1 MNNRTNQGRNDHL
14 LPETQKSSQCKEL
27 LQKLKCWQAVLRWKS
42 EFLSSAAGIL
52 GCRARIC
59 NCSEVLAPSSSP
71 MDSQGYS
78 RAIKIP
84 LREQKRIWALIPRR
98 GCCREEADLGAAT
111 SSGRESRIPALGNC
125 SVSSRQARNS
135 LTYRQIKEKLQTHQ
149 AEQKLKT
156 VPLLSLFCR
165 KGFPDDTRFPFQIR
179 HWPQC
184 NLSKE

>member
-71 MDSQGYS
+71 MGSQGYS

-111 SSGRESRIPALGNC
+111 SSGRERAEFLPLGTALSPQDRPGIAWLTDRLRRNYKLIKLSR
-125 SVSSRQARNS
+125 SSKLFLFS
-135 LTYRQIKEKLQTHQ
+135 LCF
-149 AEQKLKT
+149 
-156 VPLLSLFCR
+156 VR
-165 KGFPDDTRFPFQIR
+165 KVFLTTRGF
-179 HWPQC
+179 H
-184 NLSKE
+184 SK